1 MEEREVAWWDGV
13 KGSQRGCGSNCG
25 HGECLCLV
33 RYAWCV
39 QDDEEYD
46 DDVLNGK
53 EKALAV
59 RGEWIVIAEGIRQ
72 RYSVRVFRGCTL
84 AGNSTSRAS
93 FEKNERRK
101 MIFWSNVLSRTCG
114 TFTIDPPSIIPIH
127 KPLDRTYLRH

>member
-13 KGSQRGCGSNCG
+13 KGSQRGCGSDCG

-53 EKALAV
+53 EKVLAV
-59 RGEWIVIAEGIRQ
+59 RGEWIVIAEGIRK
-72 RYSVRVFRGCTL
+72 RYSVRECFEDVRWQ
-84 AGNSTSRAS
+84 GNSTSRAS
-93 FEKNERRK
+93 FENYKKE
-101 MIFWSNVLSRTCG
+101 
-114 TFTIDPPSIIPIH
+114 
-127 KPLDRTYLRH
+127 